1 MKKLLIFGIIIGLFL
16 SASPCW
22 CEVPELINYQGI
34 LTDDTGTPLEGT
46 FNLSFKIYGSKLGND
61 SLWWEHQI
69 GVPVSNGL
77 FNVMLGSI
85 SPISNSVF
93 SDTLRYLGIAVNFGN
108 ELTPRIRLASVPYA
122 YRALW
127 SDTAAYVQ
135 SGVAS
140 DTDWTISGDDMYSGV
155 SGNVGIGTTTPEAP
169 LEVVGTGIADHL
181 RLTNTSTGGPAIYLN
196 AANKDW
202 VIWGTNPGADAGDKS
217 LVFRDYSAA
226 QNRLVI
232 DSLGNVGIGTNSPSQ
247 MLDVADTV
255 QMSGFKM
262 PTGASDGYVLTSDAA
277 GKGTWQAASVGID
290 GSGATNYLPKFTSST
305 TLGNSVFY
313 ESGGK
318 IGLGTTT
325 PDEKLHVVGNIKMV
339 DGNQAAGYVLT
350 SDANGV
356 GTWQAASGGA
366 SRWTLTDSV
375 LYTNDYWGI
384 ARGGAGNALHN
395 DSAHT
400 MVNLGV
406 TCTTGLV
413 GSPISYATVS
423 GGQKNAATNSWC
435 TVGGGESN
443 KAAGGYATVSGG
455 RINKA
460 LITLATVSGG
470 QGNTASGRA
479 ATVGGGQNNTASGD
493 SSVVAGGAH
502 NIASGVGST
511 IAGGSKNTSSSNVTT
526 VGGGRDNTASW
537 TGATIA
543 GGYNNQATDFYAAIG
558 GGQTNTA
565 SEEFTTIGGGF
576 HNEAMGTWSTLGGG
590 YQNTSGNGNTD
601 TATFIGGGSY
611 NAAISRFGTV
621 CGGHGNYNEGEF
633 SVICGGY
640 KDTLTSGADYSLNF
654 GNGVYLDTSYR
665 VAFFD
670 GANSGRLGINRD
682 DREGGINHPIH
693 VGTNATNGNGAHLTA
708 AGTWQLGSSRAIKE
722 NFEML
727 DSDILIKAISNL
739 NVQAWNYKGSDERHI
754 GPMAEDFVEAFD
766 VGTIRED
773 GTRENKYLASVDV
786 AGVALAG
793 VKELIQQNQ
802 ELRQTVEELRQRID
816 ELERKK

>member
-1 MKKLLIFGIIIGLFL
+1 MKKLLILGIIIGFTL

-22 CEVPELINYQGI
+22 SEVPELINYQGL
-34 LTDDTGTPLEGT
+34 LTNNIGDPLNGIYT
-46 FNLSFKIYGSKLGND
+46 LNFKIYGSESEDD
-61 SLWWEHQI
+61 SLWWEHHV
-69 GVPVSNGL
+69 GVPLSDG
-77 FNVMLGSI
+77 FFSVMLGSM

-93 SDTLRYLGIAVNFGN
+93 NDTLRYLGISVNFGN

-127 SDTAAYVQ
+127 SDTSTFSFQALKSDTAAYAQ

-140 DTDWTISGDDMYSGV
+140 DTDWIISGNDMYSGV
-155 SGNVGIGTTTPEAP
+155 SGNVGIGITTPNAP

-181 RLTNTSTGGPAIYLN
+181 RLTNTSTGGPAVYLN

-226 QNRLVI
+226 QNRMVI

-262 PTGASDGYVLTSDAA
+262 TTGASDGYVLTSDAA

-290 GSGATNYLPKFTSST
+290 GSGAANYLPKFTSST

-435 TVGGGESN
+435 TVSGGESN

-479 ATVGGGQNNTASGD
+479 ATVGGGQNNTASKD
-493 SSVVAGGAH
+493 SATIAGGAH
-502 NIASGVGST
+502 NIASGEGST
-511 IAGGSKNTSSSNVTT
+511 IAGGSKNTSSSNIAT
-526 VGGGRDNTASW
+526 VGGGRSNRAIW

-543 GGYNNQATDFYAAIG
+543 GGLNNEANDFYSTIG

-565 SEEFTTIGGGF
+565 SEDYATIGGGF
-576 HNEAMGTWSTLGGG
+576 FNTAMGSWSTIAGGTR
-590 YQNTSGNGNTD
+590 NSSGNAADDSGTV
-601 TATFIGGGSY
+601 IGGGSY
-611 NAAISRFGTV
+611 NAAISMYGTV
-621 CGGHGNYNEGEF
+621 CGGFKNIVDGAYSAILGGYQDSVAGDYSF
-633 SVICGGY
+633 AFGDSVI
-640 KDTLTSGADYSLNF
+640 LTNTADNSFAF
-654 GNGVYLDTSYR
+654 GRKFTTSSSSAVIFHDSVTPIKVGIGTPSPTGQLD
-665 VAFFD
+665 V
-670 GANSGRLGINRD
+670 
-682 DREGGINHPIH
+682 
-693 VGTNATNGNGAHLTA
+693 NGNDIRIRTSQTPASSSADGYTGEIAWDAMYIYICISGDGPGGGTDTWKRA
-708 AGTWQLGSSRAIKE
+708 ALNTW
-722 NFEML
+722 
-727 DSDILIKAISNL
+727 
-739 NVQAWNYKGSDERHI
+739 
-754 GPMAEDFVEAFD
+754 
-766 VGTIRED
+766 
-773 GTRENKYLASVDV
+773 
-786 AGVALAG
+786 
-793 VKELIQQNQ
+793 
-802 ELRQTVEELRQRID
+802 
-816 ELERKK
+816 